1 MSIHL
6 DDEQK
11 TLVFNVLLVS
21 ILETFL
27 FFIGRAVEK
36 DYGMFF
42 GALLIFGLNFVFLLA
57 ARRVQ

>member
-6 DDEQK
+6 GDEQK

-21 ILETFL
+21 VLETFL

-57 ARRVQ
+57 ARRIQ

>member
-1 MSIHL
+1 MPIQLSA
-6 DDEQK
+6 EQK
-11 TLVFNVLLVS
+11 TLVLNVLLVS

-27 FFIGRAVEK
+27 FFVGRAVEK

-57 ARRVQ
+57 ARRIQ